1 MEANTDL
8 LEILKSLPKE
18 YLEFYIH
25 ELMVAGCIS
34 FADIAIQ
41 HTRFLEEIKKHDAEE
56 MIQLRYKISDLWC
69 GNKKDVPKKLVAYMQ
84 EFKDR
89 GWINLSQEQI
99 DNSKWNK

>member
-1 MEANTDL
+1 MEGNTDL
-8 LEILKSLPKE
+8 LEVLKSLPKE

-25 ELMVAGCIS
+25 ELMASGCIS
-34 FADIAIQ
+34 FTDIAIQ
-41 HTRFLEEIKKHDAEE
+41 HANFLEEIKKHDTEE
-56 MIQLRYKISDLWC
+56 ILQLRYKISDLWC

-99 DNSKWNK
+99 NNSKWNK